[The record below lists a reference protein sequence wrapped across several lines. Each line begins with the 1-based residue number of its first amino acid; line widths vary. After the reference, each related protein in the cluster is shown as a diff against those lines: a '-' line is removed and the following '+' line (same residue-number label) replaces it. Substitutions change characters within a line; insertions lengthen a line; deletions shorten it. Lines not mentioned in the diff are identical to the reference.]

1 MKVYRITDNGTDTQF
16 YADSPPRIRKYKLES
31 ENPELIIVEEF
42 EYNYKWQLIVL
53 LNDALKTGMERHETA
68 IRS

>member
-1 MKVYRITDNGTDTQF
+1 MKVYRITDNGTGEIF
-16 YADSPPRIRKYKLES
+16 YADSYPRVRKYKLES
-31 ENPELIIVEEF
+31 ENPELITVEEF